1 MNNMKKKSQRMI
13 SGGAKDALYDKP
25 KPSELL
31 KGHFEETPKEELD
44 KEWEDIK
51 PLNDIGPD
59 VEEYG
64 RLWMLKDSCSNI
76 D

>member
-1 MNNMKKKSQRMI
+1 MSKRVMI
-13 SGGAKDALYDKP
+13 NREVKDTLYGKP

-31 KGHFEETPKEELD
+31 KRHFEETSKEELD

-51 PLNDIGPD
+51 LFNDIGPD

-64 RLWMLKDSCSNI
+64 NFFKSKKENV
-76 D
+76 